1 MKQTIKKSIALVL
14 TLVMVLSVF
23 AISVNATENNFVA
36 PENANNGDLLL
47 TVDFSDKTGFNYTV
61 DTTANAGEVVANKN
75 KISATSAHKTNS
87 IRIEGNFD
95 GITMGAGSI
104 YTIDFALGGKYQ
116 VGYADYVNFKMSD
129 GSMRGFAYLTATKAA
144 SNFIKETAEEKT
156 VAANTFLYYNGSEA
170 VFTPKVVVED
180 EVSYT
185 FYRIVVDY
193 DKKTITPYVLSDM
206 SEYVCATQATV
217 KDCDFATGNLDIK
230 FSFKHKVGGVTILSD
245 VKVYKG
251 NLQKGTTGEVNSD
264 GKTETKTIDG
274 YTYTLPTQKK
284 AGYMFAGWKVNDAEA
299 PTPAGTVVP
308 TKGLTKL
315 TAVFEKVMS
324 DTYLQFGNSN
334 ATAKTTDVRIV
345 SLIDTL
351 NYKSVG
357 YKVSIKKA
365 GSEIYHNDAYELKY
379 IYTALSEKYGGAEIT
394 LSSLG
399 YGTSEGYFTALTL
412 KNVSTDNADI
422 TVELTPYQIDTEGNK
437 TEGQTIV
444 IDLDAKWA
452 EHSAAQ

>member
-14 TLVMVLSVF
+14 TLVMLLGMTVTV
-23 AISVNATENNFVA
+23 ANAQESG
-36 PENANNGDLLL
+36 ELKDGDLIKKIDFTQYTWENSSSYTIGTDYDVTATADAL
-47 TVDFSDKTGFNYTV
+47 TLTSTNLSNKEIGV
-61 DTTANAGEVVANKN
+61 TA
-75 KISATSAHKTNS
+75 KI
-87 IRIEGNFD
+87 D
-95 GITMGAGSI
+95 GLTLKDGDV
-104 YTIDFALGGKYQ
+104 YTIDFSFGHGHD
-116 VGYADYVNFKMSD
+116 GYGIYMLLSGQADYSTSVGMAAAKNKVMLKENGIATTVGTAQDVTDNKITEIDGIKYRNYRLFVDVTNKIMKTYVLVGDAYVATTAVYENCNFGGTD
-129 GSMRGFAYLTATKAA
+129 FYLTFRAKAGTGKCQLLH
-144 SNFIKETAEEKT
+144 N
-156 VAANTFLYYNGSEA
+156 
-170 VFTPKVVVED
+170 
-180 EVSYT
+180 
-185 FYRIVVDY
+185 
-193 DKKTITPYVLSDM
+193 M
-206 SEYVCATQATV
+206 S
-217 KDCDFATGNLDIK
+217 
-230 FSFKHKVGGVTILSD
+230 
-245 VKVYKG
+245 VYKG
-251 NLQKGTTGEVNSD
+251 DLMRSTTVEVNCD

-284 AGYMFAGWKVNDAEA
+284 AGYVFAGWKVNDATT
-299 PTPAGTVVP
+299 PTPAGTVIP
-308 TKGLTKL
+308 TEGLTKL
-315 TAVFEKVMS
+315 TAVFEKIMS
-324 DTYLQFGNSN
+324 KTYLQFGNSN

-345 SLIDTL
+345 SLIDTI

-365 GSEIYHNDAYELKY
+365 GSEIYYNDAYELKY